1 MALKGEKALRR
12 GRISSSSVPSAITGK
27 GRLDGTFSA
36 SPLTSRVSGS
46 EKGTFARGDNRP
58 PQWIHRRVPTAN
70 DDWQ

>member
-12 GRISSSSVPSAITGK
+12 GWISSSSVSSAITGK

-46 EKGTFARGDNRP
+46 EKGTFARGDAARHFHAGKITRP
-58 PQWIHRRVPTAN
+58 P
-70 DDWQ
+70 